1 MKILIDGDCGSG
13 RIVKRERQREREI
26 ITTKDRSISYRIKI
40 SSIKEHL
47 LNFDEKDPKSKT
59 NCLE

>member
-1 MKILIDGDCGSG
+1 MKILIDSDCGSG

-47 LNFDEKDPKSKT
+47 LNFDETDPKSKS